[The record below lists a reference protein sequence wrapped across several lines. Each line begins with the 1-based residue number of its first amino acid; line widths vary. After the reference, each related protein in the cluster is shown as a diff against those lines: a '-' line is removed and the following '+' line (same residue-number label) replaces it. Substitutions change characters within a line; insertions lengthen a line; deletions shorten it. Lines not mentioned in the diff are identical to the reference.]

1 MKPKILMYFQ
11 TCISVPL
18 NDLHDTTCMTHNRF
32 SNFQCV
38 YTITQIVHTEFLQSI
53 QPSRVLSKMSQ
64 KHAAVAV
71 IIAVISEKNKS
82 SKKKKKKKSLYVK
95 PWLKRRKKLRIL

>member
-1 MKPKILMYFQ
+1 
-11 TCISVPL
+11 
-18 NDLHDTTCMTHNRF
+18 
-32 SNFQCV
+32 
-38 YTITQIVHTEFLQSI
+38 
-53 QPSRVLSKMSQ
+53 MSQ

-82 SKKKKKKKSLYVK
+82 SKKKKNKSLYVK